1 MPHEPQV
8 HPAGDLPSDPSK
20 AGAHSAFDMLPY
32 PSKQIRYLACT
43 APQSRQRLRAQRA
56 SANQP
61 KHSSGKDLPSDRSIP
76 YTSIMIVVEG
86 QGITGPHRTEDVLN
100 GLNLATHTLRLVSAK
115 PQGPRDQVLAVC
127 KVFNRAEEAERK
139 ANEEAVRLEKEK
151 LNAKQKYKIVEI
163 GWAIADNDLALKA
176 KRLKEFLESGYKVEV
191 VLKGKRHGRKATS
204 EEAEDVLR
212 RVREAW
218 AEVPGAREA
227 RTPDGEVGKMM
238 RTRPAICHECDP
250 KRQPANREKP
260 AAASQPASATAAG
273 EKKLSGAELKAKAKA
288 EKAARRAASKVVAP
302 PTPAAGTGGDA
313 KGARARESSRMRL
326 KPSWERHSASPL
338 SPGPKREQTL
348 CHTIGIEKVIDSYTT
363 PAGNTL
369 SRHFTSHVLN
379 PQIEYLTECRPMCFS
394 MGNAIRWLKLQISK
408 IDVDSSDDEAKKH
421 LCEDIDCFI
430 REKVIIAA
438 GVIVENAAEEIEDQD
453 VIVTYANHHLIR
465 KALLKAHKY
474 GKNFRVVVINDPHDG
489 SGAEMAKALQEGGL
503 NVTYCPD
510 LSGSLSVV
518 RHSTKTLVA
527 AEAVF
532 SNGSIYARAG
542 TCDVALAAADSDSEM
557 IVLCE
562 SINFT
567 ERMATDSL
575 TYNEI
580 DPEFGVETGFR
591 LLYDTTTPRMEFL

>member
-1 MPHEPQV
+1 
-8 HPAGDLPSDPSK
+8 
-20 AGAHSAFDMLPY
+20 
-32 PSKQIRYLACT
+32 
-43 APQSRQRLRAQRA
+43 
-56 SANQP
+56 
-61 KHSSGKDLPSDRSIP
+61 
-76 YTSIMIVVEG
+76 
-86 QGITGPHRTEDVLN
+86 
-100 GLNLATHTLRLVSAK
+100 
-115 PQGPRDQVLAVC
+115 
-127 KVFNRAEEAERK
+127 
-139 ANEEAVRLEKEK
+139 
-151 LNAKQKYKIVEI
+151 
-163 GWAIADNDLALKA
+163 
-176 KRLKEFLESGYKVEV
+176 
-191 VLKGKRHGRKATS
+191 
-204 EEAEDVLR
+204 
-212 RVREAW
+212 
-218 AEVPGAREA
+218 
-227 RTPDGEVGKMM
+227 
-238 RTRPAICHECDP
+238 
-250 KRQPANREKP
+250 
-260 AAASQPASATAAG
+260 
-273 EKKLSGAELKAKAKA
+273 
-288 EKAARRAASKVVAP
+288 
-302 PTPAAGTGGDA
+302 
-313 KGARARESSRMRL
+313 
-326 KPSWERHSASPL
+326 
-338 SPGPKREQTL
+338 
-348 CHTIGIEKVIDSYTT
+348 
-363 PAGNTL
+363 
-369 SRHFTSHVLN
+369 
-379 PQIEYLTECRPMCFS
+379 

-453 VIVTYANHHLIR
+453 VIVTYANHHLVR

-591 LLYDTTTPRMEFL
+591 LLYDTTTPPYVSTILSEHGGIRPHMVPGILKRMEFL